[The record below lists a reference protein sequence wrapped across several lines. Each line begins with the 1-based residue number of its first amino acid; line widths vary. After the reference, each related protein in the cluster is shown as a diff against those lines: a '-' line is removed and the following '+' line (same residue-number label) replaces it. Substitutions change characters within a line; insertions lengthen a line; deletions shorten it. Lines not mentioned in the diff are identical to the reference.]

1 MKKKVFIL
9 PLGLLLT
16 LMVLLT
22 GCTTVQPWQREI
34 LSEPIMRLDDNPLDK
49 AHHEHYKV
57 FHEGS
62 KGATG
67 SQGGG
72 CGCG

>member
-1 MKKKVFIL
+1 MKKINWLTLIL
-9 PLGLLLT
+9 AILLLII
-16 LMVLLT
+16 LLSS
-22 GCTTVQPWQREI
+22 CTTVQPWQREI
-34 LSEPIMRLDDNPLDK
+34 LSEPVMKLDENPIDK
-49 AHHEHYKV
+49 AHHEHYKT

-62 KGATG
+62 IGGTG